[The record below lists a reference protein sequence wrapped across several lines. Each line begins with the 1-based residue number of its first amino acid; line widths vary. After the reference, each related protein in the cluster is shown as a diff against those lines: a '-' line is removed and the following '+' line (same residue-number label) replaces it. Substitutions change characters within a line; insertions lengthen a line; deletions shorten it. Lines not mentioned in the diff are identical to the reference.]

1 MANDVLIVSPDPA
14 EIKILKS
21 LFSTRDL
28 KITDCSNDQEALKLI
43 KDNPFSLV
51 MISPLGEGVHGLS
64 LKKNIQHLRPE
75 TEVILLTNFK
85 TIRTSDDVL
94 HYGASDYILHLEDLR
109 RLLIHSTMKKGLETP
124 EDPEEMRIKDFF
136 FNLTDL
142 LVGILE
148 IDDKYFSG
156 NTHTVMKLSR
166 QIAERMG
173 LNRKMIDSITLGS
186 LLRDLGKIGVKQQ
199 ILNETRELTEDELM
213 SIKDHCQTSLKLL
226 KRLNLPWR
234 VDQVIQHHHESYDGS
249 GYPSGLKGREIP
261 LGARILSVVDSYVAM
276 TTDRPYRK
284 AMNGDSAVEEIQQK
298 AGTIYDPEVVEI
310 FLSVIQEDWKR
321 NADSKERLLVVDDE
335 KYIQTLIK
343 LHMVNEGFEVMTAE
357 NGAEAI
363 MLIKQ
368 KRPSLI
374 VSDVEMPL
382 MDGYTLCRA
391 LSQDP
396 AFSDIPFIFLSSHK
410 DPDDR
415 IQGLRLGA
423 MDYITKPFDLEELS
437 LKINTLLKREKKIR
451 RDPDKESG
459 IKGRLED
466 MPLQDIAQILNLGLK
481 TAKVEIHPDT
491 EENHGEVFFSR
502 GEVTAAY
509 TDGLD
514 GEKAF
519 NRMLRW
525 NAGNFKIRHGIQSKV
540 MNIAKTT
547 MGLLMDGVKLI
558 DEENRDRDMQTTEE
572 RLPSGGSSAR

>member
-1 MANDVLIVSPDPA
+1 
-14 EIKILKS
+14 
-21 LFSTRDL
+21 
-28 KITDCSNDQEALKLI
+28 
-43 KDNPFSLV
+43 
-51 MISPLGEGVHGLS
+51 
-64 LKKNIQHLRPE
+64 
-75 TEVILLTNFK
+75 
-85 TIRTSDDVL
+85 VL

-519 NRMLRW
+519 NRMLHW

-547 MGLLMDGVKLI
+547 MGLLMDWVKLI